1 MVGEVG
7 LEGRELLR
15 HGERAQHGRAVPRHR
30 RRRGRGRGRG
40 GELRPLPP
48 PPPLVAALGSAMMG
62 GGGGG
67 GGSRSSGCGSVKKS
81 DGDGRQ

>member
-30 RRRGRGRGRG
+30 RRRGRGGRG
-40 GELRPLPP
+40 GG
-48 PPPLVAALGSAMMG
+48 AAPAPAAAAARGCFGIGHDGRG
-62 GGGGG
+62 GG
-67 GGSRSSGCGSVKKS
+67 VPFLWL
-81 DGDGRQ
+81 RQREKE